1 MVRRGR
7 PRFVIV
13 GCTLFLLLLTIW
25 LQYPHIFSD
34 IAPETHQRL
43 LQESSPSQ
51 SSPLANRESLI
62 ELVDTLLKLFREHQ
76 PVPDEI
82 TLLQPAETS
91 DKYQGAK
98 LKTLFEPVP
107 TDLERMKQIH
117 NDLVDNIPKYS
128 SQLFTGRGI
137 VMVAGGRFLRISL
150 LSLRMLRRSGTKLPV
165 ELWMGK
171 KDEYDANFCAEAEKL
186 DVRCRLLNDYV
197 GEAIQKYQ
205 LKAFAMLLSSF
216 SEVLFLDADNFPVVP
231 IED

>member
-13 GCTLFLLLLTIW
+13 GCTLFLLVTIW

-62 ELVDTLLKLFREHQ
+62 ELVDALLKLFREHQ

-107 TDLERMKQIH
+107 TELERMKQIH

-137 VMVAGGRFLRISL
+137 VMVAGGRRISL
-150 LSLRMLRRSGTKLPV
+150 LSLRMLRRSGT
-165 ELWMGK
+165 
-171 KDEYDANFCAEAEKL
+171 
-186 DVRCRLLNDYV
+186 
-197 GEAIQKYQ
+197 
-205 LKAFAMLLSSF
+205 
-216 SEVLFLDADNFPVVP
+216 NFPLNCGWERKTNMTQ
-231 IED
+231 IFGQRQRS